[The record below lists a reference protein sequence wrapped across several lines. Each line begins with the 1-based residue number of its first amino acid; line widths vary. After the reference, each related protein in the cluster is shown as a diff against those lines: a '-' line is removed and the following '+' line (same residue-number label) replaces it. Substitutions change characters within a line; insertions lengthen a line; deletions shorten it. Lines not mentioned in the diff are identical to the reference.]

1 MSPPKPLHWEQ
12 HGQLCIL
19 SIDDDQVNL
28 MVIEQLLAPQGW
40 KVSAR
45 RAWARGAQAARTSTV
60 NSYQRACADGR
71 HQIISACDGDE
82 ALDTLADEPCWPDA
96 VLLDY
101 TLANET
107 GDQVRSSPCR
117 IGKLPRQ
124 AAWCISGSSCA
135 NCWVLAALVSTS
147 KQLPP

>member
-1 MSPPKPLHWEQ
+1 MGE
-12 HGQLCIL
+12 G
-19 SIDDDQVNL
+19 
-28 MVIEQLLAPQGW
+28 
-40 KVSAR
+40 
-45 RAWARGAQAARTSTV
+45 GAQAARTSTV
-60 NSYQRACADGR
+60 NSYQRGCADGR

-107 GDQVRSSPCR
+107 GDQVRSSPCC
-117 IGKLPRQ
+117 IGKLLRQ

-135 NCWVLAALVSTS
+135 NCWVLAAWVSIS
-147 KQLPP
+147 KQLPMTARVLCTAHLVPTGVQEAAGRVWDDAGAHHHVHGVDSGP